1 MDASVLSAICF
12 SCFGLA
18 IVTTIRETYAE
29 DVRFGNH
36 TIKVELVR
44 RDNKTHNISKDDLAN
59 LLGIT
64 ATNTSEANL
73 GDYDYGD
80 LCLHDAVN
88 STCGPVSLGCNMTCL
103 DEVPKQ
109 LPHGMLCTN
118 VTLAT
123 VKSMPNYTNFSCS
136 LGTCSYGCCVDFNN
150 TAICEK
156 FPVTSVS
163 LENKQS

>member
-29 DVRFGNH
+29 DVRLGNH
-36 TIKVELVR
+36 TIKVELVS
-44 RDNKTHNISKDDLAN
+44 RDNKTHNISKVDLAKIF
-59 LLGIT
+59 GIN
-64 ATNTSEANL
+64 ATNASESTL

-88 STCGPVSLGCNMTCL
+88 STCGVVSLGCNMTCL
-103 DEVPKQ
+103 DEVPQ
-109 LPHGMLCTN
+109 PLPDGVLCTD
-118 VTLAT
+118 VTLAA